1 MKESEKYSSMLKKVE
16 TIVGEISS
24 SDIDL
29 DAMVEK
35 VETGYDLIKKMRL
48 RLQDTKSKIEELRND
63 FDSSQEG

>member
-1 MKESEKYSSMLKKVE
+1 MKESEKYSSMLKQVE

-35 VETGYDLIKKMRL
+35 VETGYDLIKNA
-48 RLQDTKSKIEELRND
+48 SKASRHQSKDRRIKK
-63 FDSSQEG
+63 

>member
-1 MKESEKYSSMLKKVE
+1 MKESEKYSSMLKQVE

-24 SDIDL
+24 SNIDL

-48 RLQDTKSKIEELRND
+48 RLQDTKVKIEELRND

>member
-1 MKESEKYSSMLKKVE
+1 MKESENTHPCKQVE
-16 TIVGEISS
+16 TIVGEISN

-35 VETGYDLIKKMRL
+35 VETGYDLIKNASKASRH
-48 RLQDTKSKIEELRND
+48 QSKIEELRND